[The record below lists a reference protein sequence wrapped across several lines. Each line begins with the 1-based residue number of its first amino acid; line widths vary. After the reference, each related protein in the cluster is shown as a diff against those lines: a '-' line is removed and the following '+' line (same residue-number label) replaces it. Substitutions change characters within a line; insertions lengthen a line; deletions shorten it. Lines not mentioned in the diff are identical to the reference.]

1 MILMVKEIV
10 QSSVWSQA
18 FITVVAGVCVFA
30 LSQFIIITFIDPHQ
44 TYLKAASDL
53 SREMLKLTHKYTN
66 FKLDQTEVE
75 SIRNANAVYLAAVWN
90 SGYWFR
96 GKRRENGFK
105 VAQYINELASL
116 GFSPNNQGERLLALL
131 RDISQVEKL
140 DSNLKIQYTVTGKEK
155 KWKFSSRRTNH
166 GERGGLYNDK

>member
-1 MILMVKEIV
+1 MVKEIV

-30 LSQFIIITFIDPHQ
+30 LSQLIIITFINPHQ

-75 SIRNANAVYLAAVWN
+75 SIRNTNAAYLAAVWN
-90 SGYWFR
+90 SGCLFR
-96 GKRRENGFK
+96 EKRREKGFK

-116 GFSPNNQGERLLALL
+116 GLSPKHKGARLLSLVRNIAQ
-131 RDISQVEKL
+131 IEKL
-140 DSNLKIQYTVTGKEK
+140 DSNLKIQYRDTSKDK
-155 KWKFSSRRTNH
+155 KRKLGSSRNKD
-166 GERGGLYNDK
+166 GKRGGSCNGK